1 MDRFNVAVKV
11 VQNAGNLLRQ
21 CRLEEEEICQKTSHQ
36 DLVTRWDRRIE
47 QLLRNEILTAF
58 PQDAIVGEEYP
69 SETHRAESVTWY
81 IDPIDGTT
89 NFINQHQNYAIS
101 VGCWEG
107 SVPLF
112 GLVLDVERKALYWG
126 KHGGGAWPDQTPIHT
141 SVRRELSELLL
152 TTPGLQ
158 YTFLEPHPY
167 QERMIR
173 LSRKVRGVRCLGSVA
188 LELCE
193 VAAGRADLF
202 VTMRSSPWDHNAA
215 RIILEEAGGAIFTV
229 AGDELPLEQ
238 KSTVLAL
245 NSIELKD
252 CVLPIVL

>member
-21 CRLEEEEICQKTSHQ
+21 CRLEEAEVSQKTGHQ

-69 SETHRAESVTWY
+69 PETHRAESVTWY

-126 KHGGGAWPDQTPIHT
+126 KHGGGAWQDQTPIHT
-141 SVRRELSELLL
+141 SG
-152 TTPGLQ
+152 TIG
-158 YTFLEPHPY
+158 
-167 QERMIR
+167 
-173 LSRKVRGVRCLGSVA
+173 
-188 LELCE
+188 
-193 VAAGRADLF
+193 
-202 VTMRSSPWDHNAA
+202 
-215 RIILEEAGGAIFTV
+215 TV
-229 AGDELPLEQ
+229 ANNTGFAIYLPGATSL
-238 KSTVLAL
+238 SGADDPAL
-245 NSIELKD
+245 PEGTGSPVPRLRG
-252 CVLPIVL
+252 LGTL

>member
-1 MDRFNVAVKV
+1 MERFDVATEIIQEAGKV
-11 VQNAGNLLRQ
+11 LRR
-21 CRLEEEEICQKTSHQ
+21 CHLEQTEISQKTGHQ
-36 DLVTRWDRRIE
+36 DLVTFWDRKIE
-47 QLLRNEILTAF
+47 QQLRHSILTAF
-58 PQDAIVGEEYP
+58 PQDSIVGEEYP
-69 SETHRAESVTWY
+69 PQENCDRKVTWY
-81 IDPIDGTT
+81 LDPIDGTT

-101 VGCWEG
+101 MGCWEG
-107 SVPLF
+107 STPLF
-112 GLVLDVERKALYWG
+112 GLVLDVERETLYWA
-126 KHGGGAWPDQTPIHT
+126 KHGGGAWQNQAQIYT
-141 SVRRELSELLL
+141 SGRRELAELLL

-167 QERMIR
+167 QKQMIQ

-229 AGDELPLEQ
+229 DGDELPLDQ
-238 KSTVLAL
+238 KSTVLAF
-245 NSIELKD
+245 NAMELKD
-252 CVLPIVL
+252 CILCV

>member
-11 VQNAGNLLRQ
+11 VQNAGELLRQ
-21 CRLEEEEICQKTSHQ
+21 CRLEEAEVSQKTGHQ

-69 SETHRAESVTWY
+69 PETHRAESVTWY

-101 VGCWEG
+101 VGCWDG

-112 GLVLDVERKALYWG
+112 GLVLDVERKTLYWG
-126 KHGGGAWPDQTPIHT
+126 KHGGGA
-141 SVRRELSELLL
+141 
-152 TTPGLQ
+152 
-158 YTFLEPHPY
+158 
-167 QERMIR
+167 
-173 LSRKVRGVRCLGSVA
+173 
-188 LELCE
+188 
-193 VAAGRADLF
+193 
-202 VTMRSSPWDHNAA
+202 
-215 RIILEEAGGAIFTV
+215 AIFTV
-229 AGDELPLEQ
+229 DGNELPLNQ

-245 NSIELKD
+245 NAIELKGRI
-252 CVLPIVL
+252 LMNEKSPL

>member
-1 MDRFNVAVKV
+1 MDRFNVALEV
-11 VQNAGNLLRQ
+11 VQNAGELLRK
-21 CRLEEEEICQKTSHQ
+21 CHLEETEIRQKTGHQ
-36 DLVTRWDRRIE
+36 DLVTPWDRRIE

-58 PQDAIVGEEYP
+58 PEDSIVGEEYP
-69 SETHRAESVTWY
+69 LEAHRAGAVTWY

-112 GLVLDVERKALYWG
+112 GLVLDVERMTLYWG
-126 KHGGGAWPDQTPIHT
+126 KHGGGAWQDQTPIHT

-152 TTPGLQ
+152 TTQGLQ

-167 QERMIR
+167 QEWMIQ

-215 RIILEEAGGAIFTV
+215 RIILEEAGGAILTV
-229 AGDELPLEQ
+229 GGDELPLAR

-245 NSIELKD
+245 NTIELKD
-252 CVLPIVL
+252 RILI

>member
-21 CRLEEEEICQKTSHQ
+21 CHLEETEICQKTSHQ

-69 SETHRAESVTWY
+69 PETHRAESVTWY

-101 VGCWEG
+101 VGCWNG
-107 SVPLF
+107 SKPLF
-112 GLVLDVERKALYWG
+112 GLVLDVERNALYWAR
-126 KHGGGAWPDQTPIHT
+126 HGGGAWQDQTPIHT
-141 SVRRELSELLL
+141 SDRRELSELLL

-158 YTFLEPHPY
+158 YTFLESHPY

-173 LSRKVRGVRCLGSVA
+173 LSRKVRGVSRLRGLGTLRGGRWPGRFIRDHA
-188 LELCE
+188 LFSLGPQCS
-193 VAAGRADLF
+193 AHHSRGGR
-202 VTMRSSPWDHNAA
+202 R
-215 RIILEEAGGAIFTV
+215 
-229 AGDELPLEQ
+229 GDFHSGW
-238 KSTVLAL
+238 K
-245 NSIELKD
+245 
-252 CVLPIVL
+252 

>member
-1 MDRFNVAVKV
+1 MERFDVAAEII
-11 VQNAGNLLRQ
+11 QEAGKILRR
-21 CRLEEEEICQKTSHQ
+21 CHLEQTEISQKTGHQ
-36 DLVTRWDRRIE
+36 DLVTFWDRKIE
-47 QLLRNEILTAF
+47 QQLRHSILTAF
-58 PQDAIVGEEYP
+58 PQDSIVGEEYP
-69 SETHRAESVTWY
+69 PQENCDRKVTWY
-81 IDPIDGTT
+81 LDPIDGTT

-107 SVPLF
+107 SLPLF
-112 GLVLDVERKALYWG
+112 GLVLDVERKTLYWAR
-126 KHGGGAWPDQTPIHT
+126 HGGGAWQNQTLIHT
-141 SVRRELSELLL
+141 SGRRELSELLL

-229 AGDELPLEQ
+229 DGDELPLEQ
-238 KSTVLAL
+238 KSTVLAF
-245 NSIELKD
+245 NAMELKD
-252 CVLPIVL
+252 CILCV